1 MKRSVSWNKYRSETT
16 TRPNNNN
23 LNYMIDSTFRNINR
37 LFVLSFKYWDNDP
50 SRNSFDKYY
59 IPRVEIKDLNLIQD
73 GPFWGCSLLGGK
85 KPSPQNLSRL
95 SYNDETWQ
103 SYTLPKENPKNLWI
117 TWHTFCVLLTS
128 AFLYQ
133 KLGNLALSR
142 NTDIDCILVVSNSF
156 HFFWVFKDWSSKH
169 GYNFDDASKNGYS
182 RPS

>member
-1 MKRSVSWNKYRSETT
+1 MFFHSNIET
-16 TRPNNNN
+16 
-23 LNYMIDSTFRNINR
+23 MILQEIPLISTIYQKLKSKMDRMG
-37 LFVLSFKYWDNDP
+37 L
-50 SRNSFDKYY
+50 
-59 IPRVEIKDLNLIQD
+59 
-73 GPFWGCSLLGGK
+73 FWGCSLLGGK

-95 SYNDETWQ
+95 SYNDETWL
-103 SYTLPKENPKNLWI
+103 SYTLPKENSKNLWI

-156 HFFWVFKDWSSKH
+156 NFFWVFKDWSSKH
-169 GYNFDDASKNGYS
+169 GYNFDDVSKNGYS